1 MHSSSLYV
9 VVVVFVNLQVL
20 LLFIVGMM
28 HSFIGFLFDLI
39 TCQVKFNKKEE
50 KVSLISYKYMYV
62 ITNSSNIKFCFRQ

>member
-1 MHSSSLYV
+1 
-9 VVVVFVNLQVL
+9 
-20 LLFIVGMM
+20 MM

-62 ITNSSNIKFCFRQ
+62 ILIIIIAFGSNIFGLY